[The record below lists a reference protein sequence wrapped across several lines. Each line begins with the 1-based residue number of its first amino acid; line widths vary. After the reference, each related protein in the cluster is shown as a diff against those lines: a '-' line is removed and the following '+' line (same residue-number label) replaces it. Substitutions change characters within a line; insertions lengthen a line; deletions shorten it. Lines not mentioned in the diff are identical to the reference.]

1 LDQYETGL
9 AYGAGLSEKLEAP
22 IQGQSVVDG
31 GSILRAADQKAQT
44 ATGAETRLI
53 CKSFDWIS
61 SWSSSV
67 AGVHH
72 GERATLHYLQS
83 HPDDEAV
90 HVVTG

>member
-31 GSILRAADQKAQT
+31 GSILRDADQKAQT

-53 CKSFDWIS
+53 CKSFD
-61 SWSSSV
+61 
-67 AGVHH
+67 
-72 GERATLHYLQS
+72 
-83 HPDDEAV
+83 
-90 HVVTG
+90 